1 MNYEFTTVGAL
12 IGLAVAIILIIKKLQ
27 PAYSLILGALI
38 GGIIGSG
45 SLVTTV
51 NTMVSGGEG
60 MISSVLRIMTSGI
73 LAGTLIKTGAAEK
86 IAEVIVEKL
95 GEKRALA
102 AISLAT
108 MIICAVGVFIDISV
122 ITVAPIALAIGKKS
136 GYHKEALLLAMIG
149 GGKAGN
155 IISPNPNTIAVSEAF
170 KVDLTSLM
178 MKNFIP
184 AICAVV
190 VTILLSTMLS
200 KKQGVQVTEN
210 DLEQKGDK
218 NLPSFIQA
226 VAGPVV
232 VVILLALRP
241 VASIVIDPLIALP
254 VGGVVCAL
262 ACGQI
267 KNIREYAEFGL
278 GKVVGVSV
286 LLIGTGTIAGI
297 IKASALQYD
306 VVHILKMANM
316 PAFLLA
322 PIAGILM
329 AGATASTTAGATIGA
344 QTFAGTLI
352 KSGVSALSAGAM
364 VHAGATVIDSL
375 PHGSFFH
382 ATGGAAGLEIKERMK
397 LIPYEMCVGLT
408 STVVAV
414 MMYVI

>member
-38 GGIIGSG
+38 GGVIGSG

-122 ITVAPIALAIGKKS
+122 ITVAPIALAIGKKA
-136 GYHKEALLLAMIG
+136 GYYKEALLLAMIG

-184 AICAVV
+184 AICAVI

-210 DLEQKGDK
+210 DLEQKEDK

-364 VHAGATVIDSL
+364 VHTGATVIDSL

-414 MMYVI
+414 IMYVV